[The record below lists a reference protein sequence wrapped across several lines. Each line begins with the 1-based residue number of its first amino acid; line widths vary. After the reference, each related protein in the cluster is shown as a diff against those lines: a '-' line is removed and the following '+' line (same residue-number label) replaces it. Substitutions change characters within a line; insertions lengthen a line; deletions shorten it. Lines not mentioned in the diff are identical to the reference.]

1 MAQLNSY
8 NTTFSMNIRIICLYF
23 KKLNS
28 HLNRKTA
35 GLSIYMYN
43 LLFIYIRFN
52 KNRKK
57 YV

>member
-35 GLSIYMYN
+35 GLFYIQPS
-43 LLFIYIRFN
+43 LFYLIQQ
-52 KNRKK
+52 KP
-57 YV
+57 

>member
-35 GLSIYMYN
+35 GLSIYN